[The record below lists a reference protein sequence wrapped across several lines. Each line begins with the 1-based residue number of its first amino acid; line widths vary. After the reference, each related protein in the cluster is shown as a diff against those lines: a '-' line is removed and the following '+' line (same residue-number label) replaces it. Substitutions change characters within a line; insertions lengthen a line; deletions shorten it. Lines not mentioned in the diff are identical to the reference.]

1 MRSFQK
7 QGRALVFAGLLACG
21 MVTLGPTLQAAGPG
35 DRPIPGY
42 CKVLA
47 AAIEKTSGLGFTD
60 LAAYLQ
66 SVYDEYCSI

>member
-7 QGRALVFAGLLACG
+7 QGRALAFAGLLACG
-21 MVTLGPTLQAAGPG
+21 MVTLGPALHAAGPG
-35 DRPIPGY
+35 DRPTPGY

-47 AAIEKTSGLGFTD
+47 VGIEQATALELTD

-66 SVYDEYCSI
+66 SVYDEYCS